1 MKRRESGSSGDVG
14 VVAFVAGAT
23 GYTGRE
29 VVSALADR
37 EGVRVVAHVR
47 PDSSRVAHWTSTFTS
62 EGAEV
67 DTTAWELQA
76 LTNTLQRLAP
86 THVFSLLGTTA
97 RRAGQEGMQA
107 SDAYRKVDYGL
118 TALLIDAAATCEV
131 PPRFVYLSAAGVREG
146 TSNPYMRA
154 RVDAEAHLR
163 ESGLPFTIV
172 RPSFIS
178 GPDRD
183 ERRIAE
189 RVGASVADKALAV
202 AGALGAHKLRDRY
215 ASMTGAEL
223 ASRMVRVALDPAC
236 EHAIVHGEGLR
247 RTDPER

>member
-1 MKRRESGSSGDVG
+1 MK
-14 VVAFVAGAT
+14 
-23 GYTGRE
+23 
-29 VVSALADR
+29 
-37 EGVRVVAHVR
+37 
-47 PDSSRVAHWTSTFTS
+47 ST
-62 EGAEV
+62 
-67 DTTAWELQA
+67 LR
-76 LTNTLQRLAP
+76 RLAP

-107 SDAYRKVDYGL
+107 SEAYRKIDYGL
-118 TALLIDAAATCEV
+118 TALLIDAAAACEV
-131 PPRFVYLSAAGVREG
+131 PPRFVYLSAAGAREG
-146 TSNPYMRA
+146 TSNAYMKA

-183 ERRIAE
+183 ERRIGE

-202 AGALGAHKLRDRY
+202 VGALGAHTLRDRY

-223 ASRMVRVALDPAC
+223 AARMVRVALDPAC
-236 EHAIVHGEGLR
+236 EHAIVHGEDLR